1 MENGTNGS
9 SDKPIWRFPKSWVYP
24 KIIQFRPWLRIETY
38 GDFYGIPNFKKP
50 PLDENMT
57 GISCLSG
64 DMMVSSWDM
73 ISWDL
78 SRGSWG
84 AGMGRKLTDMLVS
97 NGGYVDLTRIF
108 DAWIGI
114 HGDSKV

>member
-1 MENGTNGS
+1 
-9 SDKPIWRFPKSWVYP
+9 
-24 KIIQFRPWLRIETY
+24 
-38 GDFYGIPNFKKP
+38 
-50 PLDENMT
+50 MT

-108 DAWIGI
+108 DA
-114 HGDSKV
+114 